1 MFKGK
6 TDTLLTLIPLLLFVV
21 LIFYLLTSDPSKIGP
36 L

>member
-1 MFKGK
+1 MFKEK

-21 LIFYLLTSDPSKIGP
+21 LMFYLLTSDPSKIGP